1 MGFISDKAY
10 KEGYENGL
18 TFAETQLINKACE
31 WLESNLYE
39 EDDVEW
45 SEDGQR
51 TIYTSVKTDY
61 DSKED
66 FIGYFRKAME
76 KKL

>member
-51 TIYTSVKTDY
+51 TIYTTVKTDY
-61 DSKED
+61 GSKED